1 MLSCAQAF
9 NSFLHYQFVH
19 EPLTPFKDIYKLERG
34 HQMVVHDGKI
44 VTNRRYWSFDD
55 IEEVDG
61 SPDELIL
68 PALTKAVECMLRSD
82 AKVGTALSAGI
93 DSSAILALSRLVGV
107 EGMECYSVGYPGRPP
122 CDERADAKVFA
133 DSMQAKF
140 FDIELDTKEF
150 IEGFE
155 SIVSA
160 MGEPIADIAAFGHYS
175 VAKLASNC
183 GAKVMMSGLGGD
195 ELFWG
200 YAWPPEAVRMSLLRL
215 QNPGSVTQKRSFLA
229 SSDNRIVR
237 KIRQL
242 LGRQTPEINA
252 LPRPPFED
260 CAVFYDAAPGF
271 LESRAFAEAALLN
284 KSDCNFDGPYEHFR
298 LAERGE
304 KDVPNFINE
313 CLFDG
318 WLVGNCLALTDR
330 VSMHNS
336 VEARVPFLD
345 HDLVNLVFG
354 LRKAHDDH
362 TLGNKAW
369 LKSALKGIVPV
380 EILFRKKQG
389 FTPPVVQWMQG
400 AVREHGQSLLT
411 DSPLHRFIDKTQ
423 ISLLFER
430 SLSTGENLQMA
441 YKLTLFDVFVSSF
454 IEERL
459 VDGQTRQRSK

>member
-1 MLSCAQAF
+1 MCGIVGKLGPAGTPSGQLRINAGALNHRGPDSSGFYAEGNIALGHFRLSIIDLADRSAQPMRSSCGRYILIFNGEIYNYLELRIQLKLTGISFNTESDTEVLLNALIHWGEAALLKLKGVFAFALWDKRGETLWLARDRFGEKPLFFTQLGGFFTFASELRALAFEINTDVELCAQAF

-160 MGEPIADIAAFGHYS
+160 
-175 VAKLASNC
+175 
-183 GAKVMMSGLGGD
+183 
-195 ELFWG
+195 
-200 YAWPPEAVRMSLLRL
+200 R
-215 QNPGSVTQKRSFLA
+215 
-229 SSDNRIVR
+229 
-237 KIRQL
+237 
-242 LGRQTPEINA
+242 
-252 LPRPPFED
+252 
-260 CAVFYDAAPGF
+260 
-271 LESRAFAEAALLN
+271 
-284 KSDCNFDGPYEHFR
+284 
-298 LAERGE
+298 
-304 KDVPNFINE
+304 
-313 CLFDG
+313 
-318 WLVGNCLALTDR
+318 
-330 VSMHNS
+330 
-336 VEARVPFLD
+336 
-345 HDLVNLVFG
+345 
-354 LRKAHDDH
+354 
-362 TLGNKAW
+362 
-369 LKSALKGIVPV
+369 
-380 EILFRKKQG
+380 
-389 FTPPVVQWMQG
+389 
-400 AVREHGQSLLT
+400 
-411 DSPLHRFIDKTQ
+411 
-423 ISLLFER
+423 
-430 SLSTGENLQMA
+430 
-441 YKLTLFDVFVSSF
+441 
-454 IEERL
+454 
-459 VDGQTRQRSK
+459 